1 MLNMNKILEI
11 HGTKFFNFL
20 QWFDMTSHTEAD
32 SDLVCQPGIRW
43 LDINEALQ
51 DQGLCSVEAHTLS
64 LCSINVRDS
73 VVFPCVCIDPFI
85 ISLSQSDLFCHQ
97 IRLKLDPAP
106 EATIGGMLSTGCSG
120 SMFNSS

>member
-1 MLNMNKILEI
+1 V
-11 HGTKFFNFL
+11 
-20 QWFDMTSHTEAD
+20 TSHTEAD

-43 LDINEALQ
+43 VDINEALQ

-64 LCSINVRDS
+64 LCSIHVRDS
-73 VVFPCVCIDPFI
+73 IVFPCASIDPFI
-85 ISLSQSDLFCHQ
+85 SLSQINLFCYQ